1 MSICSQINALCSARH
16 SATNCL
22 LTQEL
27 SEIAYPKAMHDTYG
41 DFTKH
46 IGDWRRNRVI
56 SAQIHPRYCEWLA
69 AMSEYLLSKKIC
81 TTALAFV
88 TVIAC
93 ATSASAQS
101 EPNKADSIS
110 ASATPSSAQSAKAHS
125 ADAKNK
131 KKPAPKPD
139 PNPSA
144 AAKPASSSASANSQA
159 IQAQSPLTP
168 LWSLINEN
176 YTNGGVGPLHKTQN
190 ILIVEPIIPLKL
202 TPDWNLITRWNTP
215 ITYMPRLAEP
225 VGTFPGIG
233 PEFGLSNMQ
242 PQFFF
247 TPAHPGSFTFA
258 VGPALWLPTA
268 TNQILGINKTG
279 GGPVFVALTTQGPL
293 LAGFL
298 AQNLWAGTKGTSV
311 TGQRVNTLL
320 IEPFVFY
327 NLAEGWFLTYRPL
340 ITADW
345 TIDEHN
351 RWTVPLGGGFGR
363 VIPVGSMV
371 LDFQVQG
378 FYNGITATAPGITG
392 VGNWTVLGVAH
403 FMFPS
408 VPVPS
413 LF

>member
-1 MSICSQINALCSARH
+1 M
-16 SATNCL
+16 
-22 LTQEL
+22 
-27 SEIAYPKAMHDTYG
+27 
-41 DFTKH
+41 
-46 IGDWRRNRVI
+46 
-56 SAQIHPRYCEWLA
+56 
-69 AMSEYLLSKKIC
+69 
-81 TTALAFV
+81 
-88 TVIAC
+88 
-93 ATSASAQS
+93 
-101 EPNKADSIS
+101 
-110 ASATPSSAQSAKAHS
+110 PSSGQSAKAHS
-125 ADAKNK
+125 ADAKK
-131 KKPAPKPD
+131 KKKLAPKPD

-144 AAKPASSSASANSQA
+144 AAKPGSSSASANSQA
-159 IQAQSPLTP
+159 TQAQSPLTP

-190 ILIVEPIIPLKL
+190 IFIVEPIIPLKL

-298 AQNLWAGTKGTSV
+298 AQNIWAGTKGTSV

-327 NLAEGWFLTYRPL
+327 NLPEGWFLTYRPL

-363 VIPVGSMV
+363 VIPVGDMV

-378 FYNGITATAPGITG
+378 FYNGITAPAPGITG

-408 VPVPS
+408 APVPS

>member
-1 MSICSQINALCSARH
+1 MY
-16 SATNCL
+16 
-22 LTQEL
+22 L
-27 SEIAYPKAMHDTYG
+27 SP
-41 DFTKH
+41 
-46 IGDWRRNRVI
+46 
-56 SAQIHPRYCEWLA
+56 
-69 AMSEYLLSKKIC
+69 KKIC

-110 ASATPSSAQSAKAHS
+110 ASATRPLGSRRRPIGRRQ
-125 ADAKNK
+125 K

-144 AAKPASSSASANSQA
+144 AAKPASSSASANSTA
-159 IQAQSPLTP
+159 TQAQSPLTP
-168 LWSLINEN
+168 LWSVINEN

-215 ITYMPRLAEP
+215 ITYQPRLAEP
-225 VGTFPGIG
+225 VGPFPGIG

-268 TNQILGINKTG
+268 TDKTLGINKTG
-279 GGPVFVALTTQGPL
+279 GGPVFVGLTTQGPL

-298 AQNLWAGTKGTSV
+298 AQNVWAGTTGTSL
-311 TGQRVNTLL
+311 TGQRVNTLT

-327 NLAEGWFLTYRPL
+327 NLPEGGWFLTYRPI

-345 TIDEHN
+345 TD
-351 RWTVPLGGGFGR
+351 R
-363 VIPVGSMV
+363 
-371 LDFQVQG
+371 
-378 FYNGITATAPGITG
+378 
-392 VGNWTVLGVAH
+392 
-403 FMFPS
+403 
-408 VPVPS
+408 
-413 LF
+413 